1 MTDPIDVLRRL
12 VLESQA
18 KGHSSMILS
27 VARPVGRRQKRA
39 PRERVQIARG
49 LTGRWVGDLQDGRE
63 GHIVDVSVAD
73 VVAWLKRRDK
83 TATQPVN
90 Q

>member
-1 MTDPIDVLRRL
+1 VTDQIDTLRRL
-12 VLESQA
+12 VAEAQA

-27 VARPVGRRQKRA
+27 VSRPALKRRSPRARVH
-39 PRERVQIARG
+39 VQIARG

-73 VVAWLKRRDK
+73 VLAWLKRRGI
-83 TATQPVN
+83 TASQPVN